1 MNQDLNTE
9 RSIVPVIVYWTFVIA
24 ELTDEHVLIIV
35 CTKWFLATSDVSPSE
50 VLLKY
55 MVPSDVWQ
63 VGHTER
69 SSRHCSGDCILD
81 DVSNVTSR
89 LTVTCSSV

>member
-1 MNQDLNTE
+1 MIVTPGYVAWFVNQDLNTE

-35 CTKWFLATSDVSPSE
+35 CTMWNLAKFLATCNVAPSE
-50 VLLKY
+50 VPSEVDLKY

-69 SSRHCSGDCILD
+69 S
-81 DVSNVTSR
+81 
-89 LTVTCSSV
+89 